1 MLGALMIPLIL
12 STLFSA
18 SFAIGIRFAQT
29 RRADMTVVGA
39 VNYLTAAAFHAVLV
53 LATGVRTL
61 HATSVLIGVGGGI
74 TYASAFF
81 LLQALMERRGVSVTA
96 AVTRLSIL
104 VPVGVSIIAW
114 RESATALQAAGIG
127 MAVVSLPLLSIA
139 PAERRAG
146 LPGELPAG
154 HHASP
159 RRAEGGERR
168 PRGASVGLLAGL
180 FVVNGLCL
188 LSTRAFRQTGVQG
201 EDALFLLFL
210 FSAASLTS
218 CAVWFS
224 QGRTRGRARARSG
237 TSAAIPFATSALP
250 GLLVGLCNAL
260 SNRFIVLALQRLPGI
275 IVYPFYSA
283 VGLLLTVALTR
294 VLWKE
299 KMGVPEGI
307 GMALAVGS
315 IVLVNL

>member
-18 SFAIGIRFAQT
+18 VFAIGIRLAQT
-29 RRADMTVVGA
+29 RRADLTVVGA

-53 LATGVRTL
+53 LVTGVRTL
-61 HATSVLIGVGGGI
+61 HTGSILIGVGGGI

-81 LLQALMERRGVSVTA
+81 LLQALMRRRGVSVTA
-96 AVTRLSIL
+96 AVQRLSIL

-139 PAERRAG
+139 PAEPAAAPESPTGQAGASAARKRA
-146 LPGELPAG
+146 
-154 HHASP
+154 
-159 RRAEGGERR
+159 
-168 PRGASVGLLAGL
+168 RGASFALLAGL

-210 FSAASLTS
+210 FSTASLTS
-218 CAVWFS
+218 CIVWFV
-224 QGRTRGRARARSG
+224 QARSRRSSPAG
-237 TSAAIPFATSALP
+237 TSLPSTIPFWTSALP
-250 GLLVGLCNAL
+250 GLLVGLCNAV
-260 SNRFIVLALQRLPGI
+260 SNRFLVLALERLPGI

-283 VGLLLTVALTR
+283 VGLLATVVLTR
-294 VLWKE
+294 VLWRE
-299 KMGVPEGI
+299 KMGVPDGI
-307 GMALAVGS
+307 GIALAVGS